1 MDVLRRLY
9 KYAPE
14 KRGYSYVSMILSAI
28 ATILSV
34 IPYLY
39 LWKFLNELLVIKNI
53 ESANKYALWIFMFM
67 VLQTVVYFLSL
78 YCSHIFAF
86 RVERNLKIE
95 GLNNLLDASFSFF
108 DTNPSGKTRQIID
121 DNASETHSILAHMQ
135 PDMVNAVVYPI
146 ILLIVSFLV
155 SIKLGIV
162 MVGSL
167 IIGIFLII
175 KMFGNQNFLQNY
187 MDSNENMSSEIVEY
201 IRGIKVVK
209 IFNIGIEKFQ
219 SLHKTIINSSELGYA
234 YSLSCR
240 KWKVFYDSF
249 FMGLCMIMIPYG
261 LYLLNMNTSTGKII
275 SYMVFFAAFTELFY
289 IAFNKVMFL
298 GQNKAKAKNSIDKL
312 EDIFNKMQVKK
323 LESKFLNEIDS
334 FDIEFENVSFKYEE
348 GSNYVLKDLSFKLD
362 SGKSYALIGSSGS
375 GKSTI
380 AKLISG
386 FYEIDSGKIK
396 IGSRDIKDYSREAI
410 ARSIAFVFQ
419 NAKLFKI
426 SIYENVRIGNPKAT
440 YNEVMKALEEA
451 RCNDILDKFELRENT
466 VIGSKGV
473 YLSGG
478 ETQRIVIARAILKN
492 SPIIILDE
500 ASAAADP
507 ENEYELQIAFSKLIK
522 NKTVIMIAHRLSA
535 IKNIDE
541 IIVVENGEIVERGS
555 SKVLLENKSSKYNFF
570 MDMYLR
576 ANDWVVSNEVKV
588 NG

>member
-39 LWKFLNELLVIKNI
+39 LWKFLNELLVTKNI
-53 ESANKYALWIFMFM
+53 ESANKYALCIFMFM

-86 RVERNLKIE
+86 RVERNLKVE

-167 IIGIFLII
+167 IIGIFLIV

-201 IRGIKVVK
+201 IRGVKVIK
-209 IFNIGIEKFQ
+209 IFNIGIEKFR
-219 SLHKTIINSSELGYA
+219 SLHKTITNSSELGYA
-234 YSLSCR
+234 YALSCR

-249 FMGLCMIMIPYG
+249 FMGLCMITIPYG
-261 LYLLNMNTSTGKII
+261 LYLLNVNTHLGEII
-275 SYMVFFAAFTELFY
+275 SYTVFFAAFAELLY
-289 IAFNKVMFL
+289 NAFNKVMFL

-312 EDIFNKMQVKK
+312 EEIFNKMQVKK
-323 LESKFLNEIDS
+323 LDGGLSDEIQN
-334 FDIEFENVSFKYEE
+334 FDIEFEKVSFKYEE
-348 GSNYVLKDLSFKLD
+348 NTPYVLKDLSFKLD
-362 SGKSYALIGSSGS
+362 SGKSYAIIGSSGS

-386 FYEIDSGKIK
+386 FYDIDSGVIR
-396 IGSRDIKDYSREAI
+396 IGGRDIKEYSRETI
-410 ARSIAFVFQ
+410 ASSIAFVFQ
-419 NAKLFKI
+419 NAKLFKM
-426 SIYENVRIGNPKAT
+426 SIYDNVRIGNPNAT
-440 YNEVMKALEEA
+440 YEEIMQALEKA
-451 RCNDILDKFELRENT
+451 RCNEILDKFELRENT
-466 VIGSKGV
+466 MIGAEGV

-507 ENEYELQIAFSKLIK
+507 ENEYELQMAFTQLIK

-535 IKNIDE
+535 IKNMDE
-541 IIVVENGEIVERGS
+541 IIVVENGQIIERGS
-555 SKVLLENKSSKYNFF
+555 SKLLLEDKSSKYSYF
-570 MDMYLR
+570 MNMYIR
-576 ANDWVVSNEVKV
+576 ANDWMVSNEV
-588 NG
+588 

>member
-1 MDVLRRLY
+1 
-9 KYAPE
+9 
-14 KRGYSYVSMILSAI
+14 
-28 ATILSV
+28 
-34 IPYLY
+34 
-39 LWKFLNELLVIKNI
+39 
-53 ESANKYALWIFMFM
+53 
-67 VLQTVVYFLSL
+67 
-78 YCSHIFAF
+78 
-86 RVERNLKIE
+86 
-95 GLNNLLDASFSFF
+95 
-108 DTNPSGKTRQIID
+108 
-121 DNASETHSILAHMQ
+121 
-135 PDMVNAVVYPI
+135 
-146 ILLIVSFLV
+146 
-155 SIKLGIV
+155 
-162 MVGSL
+162 
-167 IIGIFLII
+167 
-175 KMFGNQNFLQNY
+175 
-187 MDSNENMSSEIVEY
+187 
-201 IRGIKVVK
+201 
-209 IFNIGIEKFQ
+209 
-219 SLHKTIINSSELGYA
+219 
-234 YSLSCR
+234 
-240 KWKVFYDSF
+240 
-249 FMGLCMIMIPYG
+249 
-261 LYLLNMNTSTGKII
+261 
-275 SYMVFFAAFTELFY
+275 
-289 IAFNKVMFL
+289 MFL

-323 LESKFLNEIDS
+323 LENSFSNEIEN

-348 GSNYVLKDLSFKLD
+348 NTNYVLKNLSFKLD

-396 IGSRDIKDYSREAI
+396 IGGRDIKDYSRDMI
-410 ARSIAFVFQ
+410 ANSIAFVFQ
-419 NAKLFKI
+419 NAKLFKM
-426 SIYENVRIGNPKAT
+426 SIYDNVRIGNPKAT
-440 YNEVMKALEEA
+440 YKEVMRALEEA
-451 RCNDILDKFELRENT
+451 RCNEILDKFELKENT

>member
-14 KRGYSYVSMILSAI
+14 KRVYSYVSMILSAI

-39 LWKFLNELLVIKNI
+39 LWKFLNELLVTKNI
-53 ESANKYALWIFMFM
+53 ESANKYALCIFMFM

-86 RVERNLKIE
+86 RVERNLKVE

-167 IIGIFLII
+167 IIGIFLIV

-201 IRGIKVVK
+201 IRGVKVIK
-209 IFNIGIEKFQ
+209 IFNIGIEKFR
-219 SLHKTIINSSELGYA
+219 SLHKTITNSSELGYA
-234 YSLSCR
+234 YALSCR

-249 FMGLCMIMIPYG
+249 FMGLCMITIPYG
-261 LYLLNMNTSTGKII
+261 LYLLNVNTHLGEII
-275 SYMVFFAAFTELFY
+275 SYTVFFAAFAELLY
-289 IAFNKVMFL
+289 NAFNKVMFL

-312 EDIFNKMQVKK
+312 EEIFNKMQVKK
-323 LESKFLNEIDS
+323 LDGGLSDEIQN
-334 FDIEFENVSFKYEE
+334 FDIEFEKVSFKYEE
-348 GSNYVLKDLSFKLD
+348 NTPYVLKDLSFKLD
-362 SGKSYALIGSSGS
+362 SGKSYAIIGSSGS

-386 FYEIDSGKIK
+386 FYDIDSGVIR
-396 IGSRDIKDYSREAI
+396 IGGRDIKEYSRETI
-410 ARSIAFVFQ
+410 ASSIAFVFQ
-419 NAKLFKI
+419 NAKLFKM
-426 SIYENVRIGNPKAT
+426 SIYDNVRIGNPNAT
-440 YNEVMKALEEA
+440 YEEIMQALEKA
-451 RCNDILDKFELRENT
+451 RCNEILDKFELRENT
-466 VIGSKGV
+466 MIGAEGV

-507 ENEYELQIAFSKLIK
+507 ENEYELQMAFTQLIK

-535 IKNIDE
+535 IKNMDE
-541 IIVVENGEIVERGS
+541 IIVVENGQIIERGS
-555 SKVLLENKSSKYNFF
+555 SKLLLEDKSSKYSYF
-570 MDMYLR
+570 MNMYIR
-576 ANDWVVSNEVKV
+576 ANDWMVSNEV
-588 NG
+588 